1 MHERGFESHP
11 FHYLG
16 VLYGSS
22 TKGAVSHFCS
32 FPFSLISFISISIAG
47 RFDSCGHHKQTTITM
62 ITITLNQKTI
72 KELLS
77 LIANDDDVDEERRDG
92 EVCVEQDGVEI
103 YVAYTVYGR

>member
-1 MHERGFESHP
+1 
-11 FHYLG
+11 
-16 VLYGSS
+16 
-22 TKGAVSHFCS
+22 
-32 FPFSLISFISISIAG
+32 
-47 RFDSCGHHKQTTITM
+47 M

-103 YVAYTVYGR
+103 CVTYTVYGRWVDDYGGIDDYGNKEDVSGYYYDYTDINDIYAYANDGNDEVTILNPEKITKAKL